1 MKRLK
6 RARSAINNNIKH
18 SSIKR
23 SFIFFMIFASLLP
36 LAIGSITSYTISRRM
51 IQEEVSNFNIAW
63 IEGQKDY
70 MELLLGNIENIIDNI
85 SNIGSLKNVLD
96 KTDPFDDYTSLS
108 TQALI
113 GHILNGYNM
122 DGLVSIDLLSVDGDH
137 YHVGET
143 LNFQK
148 LNSKTSDKLWDMALD
163 SPGSIVWVGLEDNIN
178 ENSVYQKVITAVRL
192 ISKIDSATLKEVP
205 VGLLIFNYSVEDFYE
220 HLSQGSLNKN
230 NTLLIIGQGGFILYH
245 PDKTKIGTK
254 VNKKLLD
261 KLNGDSDTFIES
273 FNGQKLFIVYNSSQ
287 KYRWKVLS
295 YTPVEKLT
303 ESAEPII
310 LYSLGA
316 TVLCLLLI
324 MAYALIFSKRVLVPV
339 TQITQMFK
347 EIKDDKADLDKR
359 LEVNSPDELGELA
372 KWFNAFLQN
381 LSDKKNVEEKLRLA
395 NEELEIR
402 VKERTYELENLN
414 AQLNHRTAEIQET
427 LEKLKETQDQLIQ
440 REKLAGIGQLSA
452 GIAHEIN
459 NPLGYVSSNMS
470 SLKHY
475 IDTFKHLLGMY
486 KQLKENLESCQSD
499 DIHLQIEEISRYEVE
514 NSLDYILDDLKD
526 LFLDVNNGLDRVGKI
541 VKSLRMFS
549 WTEKDA
555 VFESTYDLNKGIE
568 NSLLI
573 AQNEIKYTADVEQCL
588 GSLPLIEAIGSE
600 INQVLL
606 NIIVNA
612 TQAIK
617 MKDNEERGRIKIETW
632 NDERFVYCTIADN
645 GIGINAVDLS
655 HIFNPFFTTKPVGE
669 GTGLG
674 LSISYDIIVN
684 QHHGHISCEGEAG
697 KGAKFFIV
705 LPIKHKK
712 TRLE

>member
-1 MKRLK
+1 MVW
-6 RARSAINNNIKH
+6 
-18 SSIKR
+18 
-23 SFIFFMIFASLLP
+23 FP
-36 LAIGSITSYTISRRM
+36 
-51 IQEEVSNFNIAW
+51 
-63 IEGQKDY
+63 
-70 MELLLGNIENIIDNI
+70 
-85 SNIGSLKNVLD
+85 
-96 KTDPFDDYTSLS
+96 
-108 TQALI
+108 
-113 GHILNGYNM
+113 
-122 DGLVSIDLLSVDGDH
+122 IDLLSMDGDH

-143 LNFQK
+143 FNFQK
-148 LNSKTSDKLWDMALD
+148 LNSKTSDKLWNMALD
-163 SPGSIVWVGLEDNIN
+163 SPGSIVWVGLENNVN
-178 ENSVYQKVITAVRL
+178 ENSVYGKVITAVRL
-192 ISKIDSATLKEVP
+192 ISKTDSATLKKVP

-220 HLSQGSLNKN
+220 HFSQGNLNKN
-230 NTLLIIGQGGFILYH
+230 NTLLILGPEGNICYH

-254 VNKKLLD
+254 VTKKFFD
-261 KLNGDSDTFIES
+261 KLNGDNGTFVES
-273 FNGQKLFIVYNSSQ
+273 FNGQKMFIVYNSSQ

-316 TVLCLLLI
+316 TVLCLSLI
-324 MAYALIFSKRVLVPV
+324 MAYALIFSRRALVPI

-359 LEVNSPDELGELA
+359 LEVTSPDEIGELV

-381 LSDKKNVEEKLRLA
+381 LSDKKNVEEKLKLA
-395 NEELEIR
+395 NEKLEIR

-414 AQLNHRTAEIQET
+414 AELNHRTEEIEET
-427 LEKLKETQDQLIQ
+427 LEKLKETQEQLIQ

-475 IDTFKHLLGMY
+475 IDIFKYLLGMY
-486 KQLKENLESCQSD
+486 KQLKENLESCQSK
-499 DIHLQIEEISRYEVE
+499 DIHLQLEEISRYEAD

-526 LFLDVNNGLDRVGKI
+526 LFLDMNNGLDRVGKI

-555 VFESTYDLNKGIE
+555 VFESSYDLNKGIE

-573 AQNEIKYTADVEQCL
+573 AQNEIKYTIDVEQYL
-588 GSLPLIEAIGSE
+588 GSLPLIETIGSE

-632 NDERFVYCTIADN
+632 NDNCFVYCTIEDN
-645 GIGINAVDLS
+645 GIGVDVENLS

-684 QHHGHISCEGEAG
+684 QHHGQISCEGKPG
-697 KGAKFFIV
+697 KGAKFLIV
-705 LPIKHKK
+705 LPIKQKQV
-712 TRLE
+712 RYE